1 MRIPLI
7 TRLGEGTYLSR
18 DWVKQA
24 LFSLSLFAM
33 PAVGAVLDITADFRP
48 DPIQPFLNE
57 FRNTTPVSG
66 YCIWLPKF
74 CGQGISSLIIPLT
87 TEPVAVSKDLTDIQ
101 DGAMIRMTN
110 EVRQV
115 TVTGRGGASETVNF
129 SIARYGGEYHVAPTV
144 QIITGVSDTQNAH
157 RQLWKGGSWAT
168 PPAQCSYGGS
178 GGFGV
183 NKYRFFW
190 INRTGG
196 ACGKLSSF
204 DIPSF
209 HFADLSIAYSLTTP
223 NPLGM
228 REGEYTGEVTYTVG
242 PGGDI
247 DFGRV
252 AEASDSEMTFRFT
265 LYVGHVF
272 KMHFPPGADRL
283 ALVPQGGWNSWLQ
296 SGRVPEKLTAN
307 QDFQISTSIP
317 FKMSMACT
325 HEVGDQCAIANGS
338 GDLVAVETRVTLPS
352 ALETPGGQPV
362 SRMLLNNKTAVDIRP
377 TRFVDNGRAALH
389 FEVPRSGVEQ
399 MTRSAGT
406 RYSGSVTFIVDG
418 DI

>member
-7 TRLGEGTYLSR
+7 TRLGEGVYLPR
-18 DWVKQA
+18 VWVKQA

-33 PAVGAVLDITADFRP
+33 PAVGAVLNITADFRP
-48 DPIQPFLNE
+48 DPSQPFLNE

-66 YCIWLPKF
+66 YCALFPAQ
-74 CGQGISSLIIPLT
+74 CGGNISSIILPLHT
-87 TEPVAVSKDLTDIQ
+87 KSRAISKDLTDIQ
-101 DGAMIRMTN
+101 DGAMIRMAN
-110 EVRQV
+110 EVRPV
-115 TVTGRGGASETVNF
+115 TVTGPGGTSETVYF
-129 SIARYGGEYHVAPTV
+129 SIARYGGGYSIQPSIELITGAPNIAEGHTRLWHGLGWVHAPT
-144 QIITGVSDTQNAH
+144 GCGDS
-157 RQLWKGGSWAT
+157 
-168 PPAQCSYGGS
+168 
-178 GGFGV
+178 GFG
-183 NKYRFFW
+183 YAAATGFSFFW
-190 INRTGG
+190 VNRSGA
-196 ACGKLSSF
+196 ACGKLSRF

-209 HFADLSIAYSLTTP
+209 HFSNLNIAYSLTTP
-223 NPLGM
+223 KPLSM

-247 DFGRV
+247 DFGRR
-252 AEASDSEMTFRFT
+252 AEASDSEMTFRFR
-265 LYVGHVF
+265 LYVNHVF
-272 KMHFPPGADRL
+272 KMQFPPDADRL
-283 ALVPQGGWNSWLQ
+283 TLVPQGGWNSWRQ

-362 SRMLLNNKTAVDIRP
+362 NRMLLNNKRDVDIRP

-389 FEVPRSGVEQ
+389 FEVPRNGVEQ

-406 RYSGSVTFIVDG
+406 RYTGSVTFIVDG

>member
-1 MRIPLI
+1 MNKPLMI
-7 TRLGEGTYLSR
+7 L
-18 DWVKQA
+18 
-24 LFSLSLFAM
+24 LFSLGLSTT

-48 DPIQPFLNE
+48 DPNQPFLNE

-66 YCIWLPKF
+66 YCALFPGQ
-74 CGQGISSLIIPLT
+74 CGGNISSIILPLT
-87 TEPVAVSKDLTDIQ
+87 TRSIAISKDLTDIQ
-101 DGAMIRMTN
+101 EGAMIRMTN
-110 EVRQV
+110 EARPV
-115 TVTGRGGASETVNF
+115 TIIGPGGVTETVYF
-129 SIARYGGEYHVAPTV
+129 SIARYGATYHIDPAA
-144 QIITGVSDTQNAH
+144 QSITGALNITEGH
-157 RQLWKGGSWAT
+157 ERLWHGRSWIYA
-168 PPAQCSYGGS
+168 PPGCGYSGTSYIMS
-178 GGFGV
+178 
-183 NKYRFFW
+183 NYYTFFW
-190 INRTGG
+190 VNRSGA
-196 ACGKLSSF
+196 ACGKLSAF
-204 DIPSF
+204 NIPSF
-209 HFADLSIAYSLTTP
+209 RFIDLNIAYSLTTP
-223 NPLGM
+223 NPLSM

-307 QDFQISTSIP
+307 QDFQIRTSIP

-338 GDLVAVETRVTLPS
+338 GDLVAVEARVTLPS
-352 ALETPGGQPV
+352 ALETLGGQPV
-362 SRMLLNNKTAVDIRP
+362 NRMLLNNKTDVDIRP

>member
-1 MRIPLI
+1 MNKPLMI
-7 TRLGEGTYLSR
+7 L
-18 DWVKQA
+18 
-24 LFSLSLFAM
+24 LFSLGLSTT

-48 DPIQPFLNE
+48 DPNQPSLNE

-66 YCIWLPKF
+66 YCALYPAQ
-74 CGQGISSLIIPLT
+74 CGGNISSLMLPLET
-87 TEPVAVSKDLTDIQ
+87 RSRAISKDLTDIQ
-101 DGAMIRMTN
+101 DGAMIRIAN
-110 EVRQV
+110 EARPV
-115 TVTGRGGASETVNF
+115 TIVGPGGVTETVYF
-129 SIARYGGEYHVAPTV
+129 SIARYGAKYYIQPSADQLTGAPTAATAHQRLWDGSSWV
-144 QIITGVSDTQNAH
+144 YAPSGCGYSGVGYAALDDYT
-157 RQLWKGGSWAT
+157 
-168 PPAQCSYGGS
+168 
-178 GGFGV
+178 
-183 NKYRFFW
+183 FFW
-190 INRTGG
+190 INSSGA
-196 ACGKLSSF
+196 ACGKLSRF
-204 DIPSF
+204 DISAF
-209 HFADLSIAYSLTTP
+209 RFVDLNIAYSLTTP

-247 DFGRV
+247 DFGRRAV
-252 AEASDSEMTFRFT
+252 ASDSEMTFRFT

-362 SRMLLNNKTAVDIRP
+362 NRMLLNNKRDVDIRP

-406 RYSGSVTFIVDG
+406 RYTGSVTFIVDG